1 MLRYSAEEVATIFYY
16 KRMLEPTLNL
26 VLLIEQLEEESGY
39 PIDLNEV
46 CKELNLIIHEG
57 KDLFS

>member
-26 VLLIEQLEEESGY
+26 MLLIEQLEEESGY
-39 PIDLNEV
+39 PIDLTEV